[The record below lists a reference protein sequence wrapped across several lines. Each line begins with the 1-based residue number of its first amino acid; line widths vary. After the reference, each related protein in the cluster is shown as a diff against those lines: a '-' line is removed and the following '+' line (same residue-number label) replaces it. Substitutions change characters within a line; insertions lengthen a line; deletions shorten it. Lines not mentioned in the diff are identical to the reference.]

1 MRAFPLGTFRE
12 MVRPNFDTLYSL
24 AWLDLTKEPVIT
36 SMPDTQGRYYLLPM
50 VDIGTDVFAVPGKR
64 TSGTSARNFAVVPQ
78 RWQGTLPA
86 RHAACKAGCLMVLN
100 ASSRPRPMSGLSAA
114 GKPTTPKTTPPSTRC
129 WMALWL

>member
-86 RHAACKAGCLMVLN
+86 RQAA
-100 ASSRPRPMSGLSAA
+100 
-114 GKPTTPKTTPPSTRC
+114 
-129 WMALWL
+129 

>member
-12 MVRPNFDTLYSL
+12 RVRPNFDTLYSL
-24 AWLDLTKEPVIT
+24 AWLDLTNEPVIT

-64 TSGTSARNFAVVPQ
+64 TSGTSGQELRG
-78 RWQGTLPA
+78 GTAAMA

-100 ASSRPRPMSGLSAA
+100 ASSRLRPISGLSAA